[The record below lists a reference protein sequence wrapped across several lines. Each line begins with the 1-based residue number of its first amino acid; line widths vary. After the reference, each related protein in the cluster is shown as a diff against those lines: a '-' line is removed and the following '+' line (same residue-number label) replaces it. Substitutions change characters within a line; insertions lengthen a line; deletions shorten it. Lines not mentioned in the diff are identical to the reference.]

1 MQLINGVFEGGGV
14 KGIAAAG
21 AAAAALDAGYR
32 FNTLAGTSAGAMVAA
47 FVAAGYNS
55 TELRHEVTT
64 ADWPSM
70 MDATVEAWR
79 PVGQQAGLFMH
90 HGLHHGDVLHD
101 TVDALLRRKGVRVFG
116 DLPEGYLKMVATD
129 ITHGRGVLMPAG
141 LAYYG
146 YDPARFPV
154 ALAVRISASVPFFF
168 KPVTLQHL
176 TRKQDVL
183 FADGALASRFP
194 LEVVKSQPEIPT
206 VGFRFVE
213 GPHEHNEIV
222 GPLSL
227 ATAVIQAGMSA
238 RETLPRPVV
247 AFDYIVDVPANIIPL
262 QFDLTPDQAADLYD
276 KGYKAS
282 ARWFSE
288 NNVTSK
294 PLNRRATD
302 RMPDPENR
310 VDALFESP
318 ARTSVDR
325 PDPEQPRNHESDSDE

>member
-1 MQLINGVFEGGGV
+1 MQKINGVFEGGGV

-21 AAAAALDAGYR
+21 AAAAALDAGYG
-32 FNTLAGTSAGAMVAA
+32 FESLAGTSAGAMVAA
-47 FVAAGYNS
+47 FVAAGYTS
-55 TELRHEVTT
+55 AELRHEVTT

-70 MDATVEAWR
+70 MDATVETWR

-101 TVDALLRRKGVRVFG
+101 TVDALLRRKGLRVFG
-116 DLPEGYLKMVATD
+116 DLPDGYLKMVGTD
-129 ITHGRGVLMPAG
+129 ITHGRGVLMPGG
-141 LAYYG
+141 LSYYG
-146 YDPARFPV
+146 YDPKRFPV

-168 KPVTLQHL
+168 KPVKLEHL
-176 TRKQDVL
+176 TRKQEVW

-194 LEVVKSQPEIPT
+194 LEVVKSRPQVPT

-247 AFDYIVDVPANIIPL
+247 AFDYIVDVPANVIPL
-262 QFDLTPDQAADLYD
+262 QFDLSGEDAVRLFDHGYEAAE
-276 KGYKAS
+276 
-282 ARWFSE
+282 RWFRE
-288 NNVTSK
+288 NNVTDK
-294 PLNRRATD
+294 PLNRRSTD
-302 RMPDPENR
+302 IEGLT
-310 VDALFESP
+310 VEGLEEAE
-318 ARTSVDR
+318 AQ
-325 PDPEQPRNHESDSDE
+325 EAG